1 MVEVKLLFVVLR
13 WSRSTDSFVAVV
25 RRSSAAGTL
34 QGYISAH
41 ILFFVRAPVV
51 FVSIFRCQL
60 INLSIFVVATANI
73 RNIIV
78 GG

>member
-1 MVEVKLLFVVLR
+1 MRWAIIHRPQDLPRSKHTLAEGKTLEEVITLSIDDPIGVFVV
-13 WSRSTDSFVAVV
+13 VPKKV
-25 RRSSAAGTL
+25 RNIGS
-34 QGYISAH
+34 
-41 ILFFVRAPVV
+41 PVKY
-51 FVSIFRCQL
+51 